1 MIALLVVA
9 LATAVHVYTPWAG
22 SIPARGVT
30 IERTVSG
37 SCSGGSKV
45 LKRPDAWRCG
55 ALDPCFS
62 NDRIGV
68 GAHVICMT
76 SPWEDATLVELTSAL
91 PMNRANRGAETRPW
105 AVVTADGERCEL
117 APAGFPATYVCAGSG
132 ILFGLPTQG
141 RTWTQRYASST
152 TAKTTR
158 RVALKLVWR

>member
-1 MIALLVVA
+1 VIAFFLVA
-9 LATAVHVYTPWAG
+9 LATSVQVYTPWAG

-37 SCSGGSKV
+37 TCGGGSKV

-55 ALDPCFS
+55 TLDPCFS
-62 NDRIGV
+62 NDRVGV

-76 SPWEDATLVELTSAL
+76 SPWEIATLVELTSAL
-91 PMNRANRGAETRPW
+91 PLSRANRDVETRPW

-132 ILFGLPTQG
+132 LLFGSPTKG
-141 RTWTQRYASST
+141 RTWTQLYATST
-152 TAKTTR
+152 TAKTKR